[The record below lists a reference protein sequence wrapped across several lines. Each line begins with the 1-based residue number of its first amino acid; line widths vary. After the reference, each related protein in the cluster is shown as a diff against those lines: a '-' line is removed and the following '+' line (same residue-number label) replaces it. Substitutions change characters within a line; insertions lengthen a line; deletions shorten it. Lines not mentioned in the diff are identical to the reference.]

1 MTKQTIGIT
10 PSGEGKL
17 HSNEHAMI
25 VRRTFSPE
33 RPMNRHNHP
42 GQQIVLTVVHGHAHL
57 HLDDSENHDLHS
69 GDVLIFDG
77 EHHISGEFDCET
89 LLVITLINKQ

>member
-1 MTKQTIGIT
+1 MTKQTIGII

-25 VRRTFSPE
+25 VRRTFSPD

-42 GQQIVLTVVHGHAHL
+42 GQQIALTVIRGNAHL
-57 HLDDSENHDLHS
+57 YLDDKEAHDLQS

-77 EHHISGEFDCET
+77 EHHISGKFSCET
-89 LLVITLINKQ
+89 LLVITLINK